1 MKTGTVRLQALSDL
15 TRRPREAIRNAQ
27 KTGAAPWDEA
37 EFEDAPQRR
46 YDGFH
51 ALALVLAEGLMAQKC
66 SMELA
71 GEFVR
76 AHEAPINL
84 FLSEVSEGGPITPR
98 FVLALQRAVEDSWTG
113 PMWEPVLLIGTGTE
127 REVIDAIADEI
138 KGVGHIRETRG
149 GKSERRVISGPWSAV
164 VSIPE
169 AYRLLR
175 QRAEAAGFVVDGRRI
190 FRIAKDDVDTEAEV

>member
-1 MKTGTVRLQALSDL
+1 MPLGTVRLQALSDL

-27 KTGAAPWDEA
+27 KQGAAPWNEA

-76 AHEAPINL
+76 AHELAINK
-84 FLSEVSEGGPITPR
+84 FLDEVTEGHSITPR

-113 PMWEPVLLIGTGTE
+113 AMWESVILIGTGTE
-127 REVIDAIADEI
+127 DEVIRTIEAEVR
-138 KGVGHIRETRG
+138 GVGRVRKTRDG
-149 GKSERRVISGPWSAV
+149 RSECRVISGPWIAT

-175 QRAEAAGFVVDGRRI
+175 QRAEVAGFVVDGRRI
-190 FRIAKDDVDTEAEV
+190 FKITKEA

>member
-1 MKTGTVRLQALSDL
+1 MSPGTVRLQALSDL

-27 KTGAAPWDEA
+27 KSGAAPWDEA

-76 AHEAPINL
+76 AHEAAINL
-84 FLSEVSEGGPITPR
+84 FLAEVAEGRPITPR
-98 FVLALQRAVEDSWTG
+98 FVLAMQRAIEDSWTG
-113 PMWEPVLLIGTGTE
+113 AVWEPVILIGTGTE
-127 REVIDAIADEI
+127 DEVIRTIEAEI
-138 KGVGHIRETRG
+138 RAVGSARETRG
-149 GKSERRVISGPWSAV
+149 GKSERRMISGPWIAT

-175 QRAEAAGFVVDGRRI
+175 LRAEAAGFVVDGRRL
-190 FRIAKDDVDTEAEV
+190 FKIATAVEGEEE